1 MEADLSTLWDA
12 MEADKSTSLI
22 ELLLSPALRF
32 KYLVFE
38 IELKFGTTEM
48 EARIKWEEKAS
59 RQNLLAYRHAIL
71 TASQGET
78 R

>member
-1 MEADLSTLWDA
+1 
-12 MEADKSTSLI
+12 MEADKSASLI

-48 EARIKWEEKAS
+48 EARIKWEEKVRRVS
-59 RQNLLAYRHAIL
+59 LVLWCDLLMTL
-71 TASQGET
+71 FNQGT
-78 R
+78 TK